1 MKFKQNPRITIIGM
15 GYVGLPLAI
24 EFKKH
29 FSVVGFD
36 LDKTRISELK
46 KGKDSNSQFLKK
58 ELNSKKL
65 IFTNNEAFIQNTDI
79 FIVTVPTPLKK
90 NNEPDLNPLIKAT
103 RMIGNC
109 LKEDSIVVYEST
121 VYPGCTEEICLPI
134 LSKISK
140 LTINKNFFLGYSPER
155 INVGDKKHSLK
166 DIIKVVSGSNLETAN
181 FLSKVYKKIIKA
193 GVYKAPN
200 IKVAEAAKVIENSQ
214 RDLNIAF
221 VNELSKI
228 FYKLKIDTHEVLKAA
243 ETKWNFISYKPG
255 LVGGHCIGVDPY
267 YLTYKA
273 KKIGLNPRVI
283 LAGRN
288 TNDGMAS
295 YVAQKFHTQM
305 KNRFKSKLKKK
316 ILIMGAT
323 FKENCSDIRNSKV
336 FDVFNYLKKF
346 NYRIDIYDPH
356 VLQKNVEKKYKKY
369 FINNVKN
376 NNYNAGLLL
385 VPHSIFLNKWKKY
398 RQAFKKDSL
407 IFDLQNKLDTK
418 KISLKL

>member
-316 ILIMGAT
+316 
-323 FKENCSDIRNSKV
+323 N
-336 FDVFNYLKKF
+336 FNNGGNF
-346 NYRIDIYDPH
+346 
-356 VLQKNVEKKYKKY
+356 
-369 FINNVKN
+369 
-376 NNYNAGLLL
+376 
-385 VPHSIFLNKWKKY
+385 
-398 RQAFKKDSL
+398 
-407 IFDLQNKLDTK
+407 
-418 KISLKL
+418 